1 MFNIIPSPQ
10 LVLEKQ
16 LCSYQ
21 TYQTQVIWVLSIL
34 TRAHKSCNIK
44 IDMQF
49 ADKINII
56 IFQITDKGYILFT
69 SENAAN
75 IFKW

>member
-1 MFNIIPSPQ
+1 
-10 LVLEKQ
+10 
-16 LCSYQ
+16 
-21 TYQTQVIWVLSIL
+21 
-34 TRAHKSCNIK
+34 
-44 IDMQF
+44 MQF

-75 IFKW
+75 IFK